1 MSPEESLKS
10 GCPLAEE
17 GVSPENS
24 LRLPCGPFKLWL
36 TSTGRTG
43 PKNCPSQINKTN
55 TLYKGQKHQ
64 TWGKQ
69 DDGRLPTRLLQ
80 TPLQSSSNSE
90 EDESASG
97 C

>member
-36 TSTGRTG
+36 TSNRKDR
-43 PKNCPSQINKTN
+43 PQELSQPN
-55 TLYKGQKHQ
+55 
-64 TWGKQ
+64 
-69 DDGRLPTRLLQ
+69 
-80 TPLQSSSNSE
+80 
-90 EDESASG
+90 
-97 C
+97 